1 MTVVIEDENGKITV
15 LCKGAESIVTPLC
28 TSGPI
33 EETLQHVSDF
43 AHVRQHQFNHF
54 SLNSNVEF

>member
-33 EETLQHVSDF
+33 DETLQHVSDF
-43 AHVRQHQFNHF
+43 ACVRESQIYYFPKK
-54 SLNSNVEF
+54 SNNI